1 MRTRDKQ
8 NKHKLKFRY
17 IEQLQ
22 ILGKI
27 WKEHCVLVSPSILKS
42 DNNYNN
48 EVVRLMSESKKKE
61 YCSVLAKCDD
71 IAVNINGVDGSLTK
85 SHKLFSDY
93 KKIISED

>member
-27 WKEHCVLVSPSILKS
+27 WKEHCVLVSPSIPKT
-42 DNNYNN
+42 DNNYKN

-85 SHKLFSDY
+85 SHKVFSD
-93 KKIISED
+93 